1 MARPR
6 EFDRDE
12 ALNAAIGVFWRQGYE
27 ATSMDDLLRAMKIS
41 RQSLYDTFGD
51 KHRLYLEALARYND
65 ESVGSILACLD
76 SDSSPLAGLRKMLLV
91 FSDLSEE
98 QRPLGCMGI
107 NAIAEFGQSEPDVLA
122 VGEVS
127 GRRLETAL
135 RGIISQA
142 KAKGEISAAT
152 DETAAAQFIGASLAG
167 LKISAK
173 AGLDRAALR
182 NIVEMTVRG
191 LGPL

>member
-1 MARPR
+1 
-6 EFDRDE
+6 
-12 ALNAAIGVFWRQGYE
+12 
-27 ATSMDDLLRAMKIS
+27 MDDLLRAMKIS

-51 KHRLYLEALARYND
+51 KRRLYLEALGRYND
-65 ESVGSILACLD
+65 ESVGNILACLE
-76 SDSSPLAGLRKMLLV
+76 SGGSPLAGLRKMLLM
-91 FSDLSEE
+91 FSDLSEQ

-107 NAIAEFGQSEPDVLA
+107 NAIAEFGQSDPDVLA
-122 VGEVS
+122 VGEAS

-135 RGIISQA
+135 RSVIAQA

-167 LKISAK
+167 LKIGAK
-173 AGLDRAALR
+173 AGLGRDGLR
-182 NIVEMTVRG
+182 NIVDMTVRG